1 MRRLLPAALVVFALP
16 FVSAGAKAADFGE
29 ISRFGEP
36 APTVGVKEFFVGNGK
51 IAPSFKHLIGVDSED
66 NSAYVLEE
74 PRQSEEIE
82 EGAQE
87 GEFRHWYRV
96 QKFDATGKFV
106 VESPIFEVV
115 TAEQEEEEGEE
126 TEEDVQGIAVDP
138 GAKTLYFLINEDRA
152 EGRSDEEIETA
163 GYLFALST
171 TTLEGAAGTTNGVL
185 AGPEALK
192 TESKEISQPLLEPR
206 GITVDPAKHEVIILA
221 EEDEKKEEKYHWVLQ
236 RVTPAGALGERYV
249 DTKDFLYHRFE
260 EAGTKQI
267 GGAPASPVVTS
278 AGKVLVEDNFERIVK
293 REDKFFP
300 EAFLEVAEIP
310 ASFASATGKGE
321 EPTAVIDESR
331 ELTTPRVAESE
342 GYEYGGSLAAS
353 PEGNLYQRGNVE
365 DVLDG
370 HVQKPGVLIRS
381 ASTGAVSGWTG
392 GRTQTSAGDACSLE
406 PGVSESPLPV
416 VAAGKE
422 GKLFVLA
429 GEYLKPSGEGLEE
442 YKSHAAVIVFGPSG
456 SGCAGDT
463 VGTIVAKEGASQVS
477 EPLQGLPVSLSL
489 ALTGGDVVSAK
500 WTIEHEG
507 KKEELPFTSQR
518 TQETGITHKFEAS
531 GEFKITVKGTS
542 DNLVGPTE
550 FESTRTLKVKGEPVK
565 PAITEQPNSVS
576 VPAGGE
582 ATFKA
587 SASGPPET
595 AEWLVSCEEG
605 KAFEKDT
612 IDAGH
617 NTNTLKVKASKAD
630 NGCRYEAVFKNSK
643 GEATSEPATLT
654 VTLETFEPLSI
665 AEQPVSQSA
674 AEGAT
679 VSFKAGAKGV
689 PAPTVQW
696 QVSTNGGAFSV
707 LSGRTQTT
715 LTLTKVSASQSG
727 NEYRAVF
734 DQEGTDATTNPA
746 TLTVSAVVV
755 SPPPAPGPGSEPPAP
770 GSGGVEHEHVVAPKA
785 IFAGVTFSVPS
796 SGAIPFKVSCATGA
810 TTCDGTIVLK
820 TATAVSASP
829 KARKKI
835 LTVGTVS
842 FTLTGGGSKTLT
854 LHLSAAGRKL
864 LARSHT
870 LRLKATITSH
880 DTAGEKIVTTRT
892 ITLKPAMKK
901 R

>member
-1 MRRLLPAALVVFALP
+1 MRRLLPVALVLFTLLFA
-16 FVSAGAKAADFGE
+16 SAGAKAAGFGE
-29 ISRFGEP
+29 VTRFGEP
-36 APTVGVKEFFVGNGK
+36 APTVAAKQLFVGNGK

-66 NSAYVLEE
+66 NSVYVLEE

-96 QKFDATGKFV
+96 QKFDATGNFV

-115 TAEQEEEEGEE
+115 TGEQEEEEGEE

-138 GAKTLYFLINEDRA
+138 GAKELYFLINEDRA
-152 EGRSDEEIETA
+152 EDRSDEEVETA

-221 EEDEKKEEKYHWVLQ
+221 EEDEKKEEKYHWALQ
-236 RVTPAGALGERYV
+236 RITPAGALGERYV

-260 EAGTKQI
+260 EAGTKQV

-278 AGKVLVEDNFERIVK
+278 AGTVLVEDNFERIVK
-293 REDKFFP
+293 REEKFFP

-310 ASFASATGKGE
+310 ASFASATSKGE
-321 EPTAVIDESR
+321 EPKPVIDESR
-331 ELTTPRVAESE
+331 ELTTPRAAESE

-353 PEGNLYQRGNVE
+353 PEGQLYQRGNVE
-365 DVLDG
+365 DVPDG
-370 HVQKPGVLIRS
+370 RIQKPGVLIRS
-381 ASTGAVSGWTG
+381 ATTGAVSGWTG
-392 GRTQTSAGDACSLE
+392 GRAQTSAGDACSLE

-442 YKSHAAVIVFGPSG
+442 YKSHSAVIVFGPSG
-456 SGCAGDT
+456 GGCAGDT
-463 VGTIVAKEGASQVS
+463 LATIVAKEGASQVS

-489 ALTGGDVVSAK
+489 ALTGGDVVSAT

-507 KKEELPFTSQR
+507 KKEEIPFTSQR
-518 TQETGITHKFEAS
+518 TQETAITHKFEAP
-531 GEFKITVKGTS
+531 GEFKVTVKGTS

-550 FESTRTLKVKGEPVK
+550 FESTRTLKVKGEPLE
-565 PAITEQPNSVS
+565 PAITEQPKSAS
-576 VPAGGE
+576 VPAGSE

-587 SASGPPET
+587 NASGPPET
-595 AEWLVSCEEG
+595 AEWLVSCEG
-605 KAFEKDT
+605 KAFEKDAV
-612 IDAGH
+612 DSGH
-617 NTNTLKVKASKAD
+617 NTNALKVKASKAND
-630 NGCRYEAVFKNSK
+630 GCRYEAVFKNSK

-654 VTLETFEPLSI
+654 VSFEALSI
-665 AEQPVSQSA
+665 AEQPASQSV

-679 VSFKAGAKGV
+679 VSFKATAKGA

-696 QVSTNGGAFSV
+696 EVSSNGGASFSA
-707 LSGRTQTT
+707 LGGKTQTT
-715 LTLTKVSASQSG
+715 LTLTGVLVSQSG

-734 DQEGTDATTNPA
+734 NQEGNEARTNAA
-746 TLTVSAVVV
+746 TLTVSAVV
-755 SPPPAPGPGSEPPAP
+755 PAPAPAP
-770 GSGGVEHEHVVAPKA
+770 EPEPKHEVEPIKIVAPKA
-785 IFAGVTFSVPS
+785 IFAGVTFNVPS
-796 SGAIPFKVSCATGA
+796 SGAIPFKVSCPTGA
-810 TTCDGTIVLK
+810 TACDGTIALK
-820 TATAVSASP
+820 TITAVSASA
-829 KARKKI
+829 KSKKKI

-842 FTLTGGGSKTLT
+842 FTLAGGGSKTVT

-864 LARSHT
+864 LSHAHT

-880 DTAGEKIVTTRT
+880 DTAGEKIVTTKT
-892 ITLKPAMKK
+892 ITLKPAKK
-901 R
+901 KH